1 MSLINKSVAEVLK
14 KAGSFEDVVDR
25 VNYLKEN
32 ESKALKA
39 VVYFAYAKDVKWL
52 LPDTDPPFK
61 LNTEE
66 MDVQNV
72 LKATYNKLRIYVK
85 GGGYDDM
92 SKTKREMNFISWL
105 ESLDGLDAK
114 LILSIRKGEIPY
126 PGMTRHVA
134 KKAFPDIAKDLR

>member
-92 SKTKREMNFISWL
+92 GKAKREMNFISWL
-105 ESLDGLDAK
+105 ESLDGQDAK